1 MVVRYPSVLLRHR
14 AGNRFHLARSTVFTA
29 VVVPGFVVPAL
40 FRRRVVP
47 VYAALVSATSL
58 SDVTNAVRRV
68 SSVDA
73 GAAPSVTAIHVPDF
87 ICRAGLSGGDYR
99 VRRNVR
105 GCRRS
110 YAFHRGIQKLYVRSS
125 CTLLPGSL

>member
-40 FRRRVVP
+40 FFKKNIIRSETRNTLRTRRRVVP

-87 ICRAGLSGGDYR
+87 ICRAG
-99 VRRNVR
+99 
-105 GCRRS
+105 
-110 YAFHRGIQKLYVRSS
+110 
-125 CTLLPGSL
+125 